1 MKTSGLVLCLYGF
14 FCLFV
19 LITDS
24 LSLLV
29 ISLFKLFL
37 LDSVLVSS
45 IFLQGCPFHLS
56 CQIYWH
62 IIVLSIP
69 LVFFFFLWY
78 WLLYLFFNFLFCLF
92 GFCLFSWWAWPE
104 VYQFYLLFQRPSS
117 WFYWLFPFFN
127 CYFIFYLY
135 SFFLLTLGFVCSFSD
150 SFRWYVTL
158 FIWDFSCF
166 FFLRKACITVNF

>member
-1 MKTSGLVLCLYGF
+1 MSVPTSSRFCKSLRRICISSSLYVWKNSPVKTSGLVLCLYGF

-69 LVFFFFLWY
+69 LVFFFFSCGIGCCISFLISY
-78 WLLYLFFNFLFCLF
+78 FVYLGSVSFFGEPGQRFISFIYSFKDPALGFIDFFHFLIAT
-92 GFCLFSWWAWPE
+92 LFSI
-104 VYQFYLLFQRPSS
+104 FIPS
-117 WFYWLFPFFN
+117 F
-127 CYFIFYLY
+127 C
-135 SFFLLTLGFVCSFSD
+135 
-150 SFRWYVTL
+150 
-158 FIWDFSCF
+158 
-166 FFLRKACITVNF
+166 

>member
-1 MKTSGLVLCLYGF
+1 MSVPTSSSFCKSLRRICISSSLYIWKNSPVKTSGLVLCLYGF

-45 IFLQGCPFHLS
+45 IFLQSCPFLLS

-69 LVFFFFLWY
+69 LVFFFFFVFLWY

-92 GFCLFSWWAWPE
+92 GFFLFSW
-104 VYQFYLLFQRPSS
+104 
-117 WFYWLFPFFN
+117 
-127 CYFIFYLY
+127 
-135 SFFLLTLGFVCSFSD
+135 
-150 SFRWYVTL
+150 
-158 FIWDFSCF
+158 
-166 FFLRKACITVNF
+166 